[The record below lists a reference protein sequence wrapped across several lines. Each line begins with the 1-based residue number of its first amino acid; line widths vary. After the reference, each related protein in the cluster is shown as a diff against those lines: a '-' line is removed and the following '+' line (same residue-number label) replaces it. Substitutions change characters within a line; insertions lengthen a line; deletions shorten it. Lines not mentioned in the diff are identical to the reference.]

1 MNSKTAVTPQ
11 RIKLPRLLLVLL
23 YDSFAIVGLLF
34 LMGIIM
40 LLARSGEAVTSG
52 EWLFRGYLLFS
63 VYLYYAWCW
72 NRGGQTLGLKSWR
85 AKVVTMSGHSL
96 DWKTALYRFVGS
108 LLSWLPLGLG
118 YLWILFDKEGLSWHD
133 RLSGTQ
139 IILVP
144 KEEKKKEKSAQAANE

>member
-1 MNSKTAVTPQ
+1 MNSETATDTPK

-34 LMGIIM
+34 LVGIIM
-40 LLARSGEAVTSG
+40 LVARSGEATAAG
-52 EWLFRGYLLFS
+52 DWWFRGYLLFS

-72 NRGGQTLGLKSWR
+72 NRGGQTLGLKSWK
-85 AKVVTMSGHSL
+85 AKVVTMQGNSL
-96 DWKTALYRFVGS
+96 DWKTALWRFLGS

-133 RLSGTQ
+133 RLSGSQ

-144 KEEKKKEKSAQAANE
+144 KEKKPEEEEKS

>member
-1 MNSKTAVTPQ
+1 MNSETATETPQ

-40 LLARSGEAVTSG
+40 LLARSGEATAAG
-52 EWLFRGYLLFS
+52 DWWFRGYLLFS
-63 VYLYYAWCW
+63 IYLYYAWCW
-72 NRGGQTLGLKSWR
+72 NRGGQTLGLKSWK
-85 AKVVTMSGHSL
+85 AKVVTMQGHSL
-96 DWKTALYRFVGS
+96 DWKTALWRFLGS

-133 RLSGTQ
+133 RLSGSQ
-139 IILVP
+139 IILLP
-144 KEEKKKEKSAQAANE
+144 KEEKPKEQEQKKG